1 MSDIERLH
9 PGIVLGS
16 MLEIEGMSQ
25 KELAIRT
32 GTSEKHI
39 STVIRGKKNISLSF
53 AKKLEFA
60 LSEPMDYW
68 LGLQAKYDV
77 ALYDFEE
84 KHGIDEEELHVLTYL
99 KDISAF
105 LQKVNLIGNATD
117 DPDLVLKLRK
127 IMGVSSLKAIPEISY
142 NGVYRAQVNNNVNV
156 NPYVLYA
163 WKRICEVSVSKIEI
177 HEVLNTELLKAK
189 LADIKKLMF
198 ESISYVNSE
207 LSKILAECG
216 IAFRIV
222 PHFRGAP
229 VQGFISKRA
238 DDRLMLC
245 LTLRQKRADKFW
257 FTLFHEIGHILN
269 GDVSL
274 KFIDFD
280 SIKNEAEEAADLF
293 AGNVLLNKNEYKTFW
308 ENNDFSLASI
318 KSFAASQNVRPY
330 IVIGRLQME
339 GELDWS
345 AYPNEMV
352 YYEWA
357 TGTV

>member
-1 MSDIERLH
+1 MTGIARLH
-9 PGIVLGS
+9 PGIVLGQ
-16 MLEIEGMSQ
+16 MLEAEGMSQ

-39 STVIRGKKNISLSF
+39 STIIRGKKNISLSF
-53 AKKLEFA
+53 AKKLEFVF
-60 LSEPMDYW
+60 SEKLDFW
-68 LGLQAKYDV
+68 LDLQAKYDI
-77 ALYDFEE
+77 ALYAFEE

-99 KDISAF
+99 KDVSAF
-105 LQKVNLIGNATD
+105 LQNELFFDTATD

-127 IMGVSSLKAIPEISY
+127 FMGVSSLKAIPEISY
-142 NGVYRAQVNNNVNV
+142 NGVYRAQLNNNVNV

-163 WKRICEVSVSKIEI
+163 WKRICEVYVSVIEI
-177 HEVLNTELLKAK
+177 QETLNIELLKAK
-189 LADIKKLMF
+189 LTDIKKLMF
-198 ESISYVNSE
+198 KSINYVSNE
-207 LSKILAECG
+207 LTAILAECG

-229 VQGFISKRA
+229 VQGFISKMA
-238 DDRLMLC
+238 DNKLMLC

-280 SIKNEAEEAADLF
+280 SVKNEAEEEADLF
-293 AGNVLLNKNEYKTFW
+293 ASNILLDKNAYKVFW
-308 ENNDFSLASI
+308 EKSDFSLASI
-318 KSFAASQNVRPY
+318 INFAETQEVKPY

-345 AYPNEMV
+345 DYSGEMV
-352 YYEWA
+352 YYEWV
-357 TGTV
+357 TGTD